1 MCSNLVKRYQII
13 AFRMFVI
20 NNNME
25 YNKTIN
31 KIYRSI
37 YEEVKII
44 VNMNGVICYINKM
57 Y

>member
-1 MCSNLVKRYQII
+1 MVKPYQII

-25 YNKTIN
+25 YNEIIN
-31 KIYRSI
+31 KIYRRI
-37 YEEVKII
+37 YKEVKII
-44 VNMNGVICYINKM
+44 VNMNGDICYLNKM